1 MGLAMRRIR
10 YFVTLEPDYD
20 RIRVDFETDRG
31 EVVTLHVVQYETRHE
46 GEWQPEARYDT
57 AHGFF
62 HLDLYTAQDVMKYR
76 IYIQDSSQALTFA
89 VDDLKANWLLYKRR
103 FQGDV

>member
-1 MGLAMRRIR
+1 MRRIR
-10 YFVTLEPDYD
+10 YVVALDSDHE

-31 EVVTLHVVQYETRHE
+31 EVITLHIVQYETRHE
-46 GEWQPEARYDT
+46 GEWQPVARYDT

-62 HLDLYTAQDVMKYR
+62 HLYLYTVREAMKYR
-76 IYIQDSSQALTFA
+76 IYMQDLNNALTFA
-89 VDDLKANWLLYKRR
+89 IDDLQANWLLYKRR